1 MNKLNFDD
9 FLVKPFEEY
18 QDGIVPSLFLEF
30 EMSFFVFDL
39 NRRVVYVSTYLLKRF
54 HITLGESTTIGE
66 VLGFALDPNVIESFY
81 DLLNV
86 IKTELFFKV
95 TEFPIKMGSGYDWY
109 RLEVRYNQEQNEI
122 HGIFHSQRVSKH
134 RDFYMGKE
142 KKDLIELIE
151 LLPHPVYLFDSNQ
164 IVYSNQESIEI
175 MLIIHELIQKDL
187 SSIFY
192 NLKDFPQI
200 IELKKEN
207 QMDNTLQYSVVYREE
222 NRLQTYRIVIT
233 TNEAYTLYSFVE
245 NNIDVNNAYLQKVLR
260 ANELVIE
267 IRDLVENTDDI
278 REVFRVLLSKI
289 HTVIDQADRCCVLR
303 VDNEYNLYMYEN
315 YGFNDE
321 YVDVFVIPF
330 KKSYAYMH
338 MQNDYTKSV
347 IINDVQKR
355 YSMLFPDVKDKNE
368 YQIESNA
375 TTPLVVNGNLYGIMS
390 VDSDKNHVFDQVDLY
405 LLDFI
410 KLQVE
415 RAIEKQE
422 KLEEIRLKAMID
434 PLTGLI
440 NRREMMK
447 MYDLFSQHAK
457 ATNEEFLLAIFD
469 IDRLKYVNDTYGHNI
484 GDKVIKQFAFTV
496 KSNTRE
502 NDVIARI
509 GGDEFVGLFKG
520 ISEELLNDRIIEWQ
534 KNMRISPIVYK
545 KNEIV
550 TEFSYGVVSYPKDG
564 MIYEEILEKADK
576 KLYKQKEIKRRK
588 C

>member
-9 FLVKPFEEY
+9 FLVKQFEEY
-18 QDGIVPSLFLEF
+18 QDGTVPSLFLEF

-54 HITLGESTTIGE
+54 HITLAESTTIGE

-86 IKTELFFKV
+86 IKNELFSKI

-109 RLEVRYNQEQNEI
+109 RLELRYNQEQNEI

-142 KKDLIELIE
+142 KKDLVELIE
-151 LLPHPVYLFDSNQ
+151 LLPHPVFLFESDE
-164 IVYSNQESIEI
+164 IVYSNQESTEI
-175 MLIIHELIQKDL
+175 MLIIHELIQKEL
-187 SSIFY
+187 SSVYY
-192 NLKDFPQI
+192 NLKDYPRI
-200 IELKKEN
+200 IELKREN
-207 QMDNTLQYSVVYREE
+207 QVDNSLRFSVVYREE
-222 NRLQTYRIVIT
+222 NQLQTYQIVT
-233 TNEAYTLYSFVE
+233 TKNEAYTLYSFIE
-245 NNIDVNNAYLQKVLR
+245 SNIDVNNAYLQKVLR

-267 IRDLVENTDDI
+267 IRDLIENTDDI

-289 HTVIDQADRCCVLR
+289 HTVIDQSDRCCVLR
-303 VDNEYNLYMYEN
+303 VDNDYNLYMCEN
-315 YGFNDE
+315 YGFNDD
-321 YVDVFVIPF
+321 YVDAFVIPF

-347 IINDVQKR
+347 IINDVRKR
-355 YSMLFPDVKDKNE
+355 YSMLFPDVRKDSG
-368 YQIESNA
+368 YQIESNV

-390 VDSDKNHVFDQVDLY
+390 VDSEQNEVFDQVDLY

-422 KLEEIRLKAMID
+422 KLEEIKLKAMID

-440 NRREMMK
+440 NRREIMK
-447 MYDLFSQHAK
+447 MFDVFSKNAK
-457 ATNEEFLLAIFD
+457 ASDEGFLFVIFD
-469 IDRLKYVNDTYGHNI
+469 IDRLKYVNDTFGHNI

-496 KSNTRE
+496 KSNTRGE
-502 NDVIARI
+502 DVIGRI

-520 ISEELLNDRIIEWQ
+520 ISEELLNNRIIEWQ
-534 KNMRISPIVYK
+534 KNMKVSPIVYK
-545 KNEIV
+545 KTEIV
-550 TEFSYGVVSYPKDG
+550 TEFSYGIVTFPKDG
-564 MIYEEILEKADK
+564 VIYEEILEKADK